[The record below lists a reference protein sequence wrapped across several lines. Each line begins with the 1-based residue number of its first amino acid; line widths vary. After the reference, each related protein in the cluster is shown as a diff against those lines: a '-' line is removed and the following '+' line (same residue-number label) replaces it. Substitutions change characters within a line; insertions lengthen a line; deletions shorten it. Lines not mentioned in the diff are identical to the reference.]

1 MSFFLFYLSE
11 ILVKTNTEQMWTSS
25 KKITQLWY
33 VVTSILVIFVW
44 LKCVMSIWLK
54 SIVSILIDL
63 LIYVSIN
70 QLFECEI
77 SLKCKIYG
85 NLWIV

>member
-1 MSFFLFYLSE
+1 MS
-11 ILVKTNTEQMWTSS
+11 M
-25 KKITQLWY
+25 
-33 VVTSILVIFVW
+33 SIIFMC

-63 LIYVSIN
+63 LIYVLIS
-70 QLFECEI
+70 QLLEFETP
-77 SLKCKIYG
+77 LKWEIYG